1 MTLTDADKN
10 LKDLFYEKTA
20 DNIDFMEYTNSITK
34 FIIRFW
40 KSRRTIYIMDEIN
53 MTLLKAIN
61 KKAKEL
67 EWIHEKK
74 KIQKNKKIVATIK

>member
-1 MTLTDADKN
+1 MTDADRN
-10 LKDLFYEKTA
+10 LKDIFYEKTS
-20 DNIDFMEYTNSITK
+20 DNVDYIEYTNSITK

-40 KSRRTIYIMDEIN
+40 KRRRTIYIMDEIN

-67 EWIHEKK
+67 WLDK
-74 KIQKNKKIVATIK
+74 

>member
-1 MTLTDADKN
+1 MTDADRD
-10 LKDLFYEKTA
+10 LKDLFYEKTE
-20 DNIDFMEYTNSITK
+20 DNVDYIEYTNSITK

-40 KSRRTIYIMDEIN
+40 KRRRTIYIMDEIN

-74 KIQKNKKIVATIK
+74 KIQKNTNGQI

>member
-1 MTLTDADKN
+1 MTDAGRN

-20 DNIDFMEYTNSITK
+20 DNVDFIEYTNSITK

-40 KSRRTIYIMDEIN
+40 KRRRTIYIMDEIN

-61 KKAKEL
+61 QKAKEL
-67 EWIHEKK
+67 EWI
-74 KIQKNKKIVATIK
+74 ND

>member
-1 MTLTDADKN
+1 MTLTDADRN

-20 DNIDFMEYTNSITK
+20 DNVDFIEYTNSITK

-40 KSRRTIYIMDEIN
+40 KRRRTIYIMDEIN

-67 EWIHEKK
+67 WI
-74 KIQKNKKIVATIK
+74 ND